1 MCKNIMCQ
9 RPAGQILKHV
19 IVFKKIGMHHHAT
32 GGGGG
37 GANNYDNDDDD
48 GDENDRIV
56 A

>member
-1 MCKNIMCQ
+1 MCQ

-37 GANNYDNDDDD
+37 ANNYDDDDDD